1 MGMHRLPS
9 RHAGD
14 IHMNL
19 EQMLQAAPPENSRT
33 CKFGPWLATL
43 PEDDRNAVHRAFD
56 NPEVPS
62 PSKEGE
68 EIV

>member
-1 MGMHRLPS
+1 
-9 RHAGD
+9 
-14 IHMNL
+14 MNL

-56 NPEVPS
+56 NPEVPAR
-62 PSKEGE
+62 KA
-68 EIV
+68 